1 MIPQDH
7 PLRVCY
13 FGTYRQEYSRN
24 QIMIEGL
31 RQAGVEVVECHE
43 QLWNGIEDRVKAA
56 SGGWLSLVF
65 IGRVVI
71 TYWSLFKRYRRLSDY
86 EIMVVGY
93 PGQFDVLIARLL
105 SWFRHKPLVWDIFM
119 SIYLI
124 SKERR
129 LDERSKFTIEAIKRL
144 EWLVCRLP
152 NLLLLDTSAY
162 AAWFGA
168 TYHIPMD
175 RFALVP
181 TGADDQV
188 FQPSEVDQTE
198 NNLFHVLYY
207 GTFIP
212 NHGIEYIIEA
222 ANILSGDSFIQF
234 QMIGDGP
241 DLKKAQDLV
250 RLYRLE
256 NVSFVHW
263 LDRDEL
269 IKKIAKANVCL
280 GAFGNTPQSLM
291 TIQNKIYESM
301 AMAKPVIT
309 GNSPAVRQVFVHQ
322 EQIYL
327 CDRENPLSLVD
338 AIRTLRSDRNLCRRL
353 GQNGYHLFCEKY
365 SIKQNG
371 QLFLSYLNKLA
382 FE

>member
-56 SGGWLSLVF
+56 SGGWLSLAF
-65 IGRVVI
+65 IRRVVI

-105 SWFRHKPLVWDIFM
+105 SRLRHKPLVWDIFM

-168 TYHIPMD
+168 TYHIPID

-188 FQPSEVDQTE
+188 FRPSEVDQTE
-198 NNLFHVLYY
+198 DNLFHVLYY

-301 AMAKPVIT
+301 AMARPVIT
-309 GNSPAVRQVFVHQ
+309 GDSPAVRQVFVHN
-322 EQIYL
+322 EQVYL
-327 CDRENPLSLVD
+327 CDRENPLSLAD
-338 AIRTLRSDRNLCRRL
+338 AIRTLRSDRNLCKRL